1 MLFCNVWSYIASG
14 SGSQAEETFTKLE
27 QIANDNIDE
36 MRGSTGYIFKNE
48 VEINNAAGDGFSHGS
63 NGFKYSLYNGS
74 FTQTLNSNIDRKRG
88 FFSYQR
94 VVDVFYYS
102 IIFFE
107 GERIMMTIKNYTNE
121 ELNYIKN
128 NYNNKTI
135 KEISQEINKSFNSV
149 CNAIRKLGLKKQIH
163 NEWTEEEVNFLK
175 ANYIGM
181 TSEEISSY
189 VNHSV
194 DAINSMRDRLNLVRN
209 RNWSNEEIQFLK
221 ENFESTL
228 FCDLSKI
235 MNRTEGALRAKCF
248 DLSLFK
254 KTPWSDEEINFVKD
268 NYMEMKTSDISRL
281 LNRTMSSIEIKA
293 ARMGLKK
300 YPYICDYH
308 YFDEI
313 DTEEKAY
320 WFGFLTAD
328 GWINK
333 SKKTNAGVVGIELQ
347 YGDIGHLKK
356 FNKSIGGNYQITDRW
371 RTCSL
376 STKNPN
382 KKHHTCVI
390 RIFSITMYET
400 LCNLGFSNNKS
411 YDFHIPEIRE
421 DLIRHYIRGYFDGDG
436 CLCFTNRSFHINF
449 TTASKILN
457 DDISNMLR
465 LNNFNINEYNYVNDF
480 NTIMYKIDICH
491 LQDKINFLDWI
502 YKDCSIYL
510 DRKYKKYLKVKENY
524 RNINGL
530 AS

>member
-163 NEWTEEEVNFLK
+163 NEWTEEVNFLK